1 MSVLPE
7 MNVKSQDC
15 ANITR
20 ENMKR
25 LWHRKFGHLCES
37 NMMKLVNNDLVNI
50 LNRDLIGEIGTC
62 EACIRGK
69 QCKSSFQTSERVT
82 LVPLELVHSDLC
94 GKMGEKSLGGAEYFL
109 TFLDDNTLFAWV
121 YPLKTKDQVFEK
133 FKNWQ
138 VQVKNYSGCKLKTLR
153 TDNGGEFTSTK
164 FQSYLK
170 SCGVRH
176 ELTIPKTPEQNGAA
190 ERLNRT
196 LVETTRA
203 MLLDAKLSQK
213 FWAEAVSTAT
223 YMRNRS
229 PTTALQ
235 NSTPHEPGMGQSH
248 V

>member
-1 MSVLPE
+1 M
-7 MNVKSQDC
+7 
-15 ANITR
+15 
-20 ENMKR
+20 
-25 LWHRKFGHLCES
+25 
-37 NMMKLVNNDLVNI
+37 
-50 LNRDLIGEIGTC
+50 
-62 EACIRGK
+62 
-69 QCKSSFQTSERVT
+69 
-82 LVPLELVHSDLC
+82 
-94 GKMGEKSLGGAEYFL
+94 
-109 TFLDDNTLFAWV
+109 
-121 YPLKTKDQVFEK
+121 
-133 FKNWQ
+133 
-138 VQVKNYSGCKLKTLR
+138 KTLR

-223 YMRNRS
+223 YLRNRS

-235 NSTPHEPGMGQSH
+235 NSTPHEAWHGSKPCVNHLRVFGSMTYVHIPKDERGKLDSKTKKCALLGYGNVQKGYRVYDPVSKNITYSRNVKFDEH
-248 V
+248 EKETTQVAEESTSQRPLILG